1 MFLLFVPATASLCR
15 PAFISSAFIPYKP
28 YQTMHKAQ
36 AVPSFCGIRIGR
48 FTFDTVSIF
57 EV

>member
-1 MFLLFVPATASLCR
+1 MFLLSVLANASLCR
-15 PAFISSAFIPYKP
+15 PVFISSAFIHYEP

-48 FTFDTVSIF
+48 FTFDTFSTF